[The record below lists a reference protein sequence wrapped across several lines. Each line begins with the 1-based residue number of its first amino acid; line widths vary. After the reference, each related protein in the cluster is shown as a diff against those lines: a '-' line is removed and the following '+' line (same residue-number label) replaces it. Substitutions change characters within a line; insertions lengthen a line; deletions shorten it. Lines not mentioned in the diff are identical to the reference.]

1 MDLGLAGKAI
11 AVTGGT
17 RGIGYAIAEACAR
30 EGASVAICGRTEEHL
45 EAARDRLAAL
55 DGKVFAAICD
65 VGDAAQV
72 TSFIDASA
80 GELGALDGLVNNPSG
95 FGSGDDEEAWQL
107 GLTVDLM
114 GAVRAT
120 RAALPHLKAAGAG
133 AIVNVSSISGI
144 GASGNISYGAAKAAM
159 NHLTISHAKAFAAD
173 RIRVNA
179 VAPGSIDF
187 PGGLWQRV
195 KTENRDYYDQVE
207 ASIPFGRYGAPDE
220 VGRVAAFLLSPA
232 AGWVTGQV
240 VAVDGGQN
248 L

>member
-1 MDLGLAGKAI
+1 M
-11 AVTGGT
+11 
-17 RGIGYAIAEACAR
+17 
-30 EGASVAICGRTEEHL
+30 
-45 EAARDRLAAL
+45 
-55 DGKVFAAICD
+55 
-65 VGDAAQV
+65 
-72 TSFIDASA
+72 TSFVDASA
-80 GELGALDGLVNNPSG
+80 RELGTLDGLVNNPSG
-95 FGSGDDEEAWQL
+95 FGSGDDEEAWRL

-195 KTENRDYYDQVE
+195 KTENREVYDQVE
-207 ASIPFGRYGAPDE
+207 ASIPFGRYGTPDE

>member
-1 MDLGLAGKAI
+1 M
-11 AVTGGT
+11 
-17 RGIGYAIAEACAR
+17 
-30 EGASVAICGRTEEHL
+30 
-45 EAARDRLAAL
+45 
-55 DGKVFAAICD
+55 
-65 VGDAAQV
+65 
-72 TSFIDASA
+72 TSFVDASA
-80 GELGALDGLVNNPSG
+80 RELGTLDGLVNNPSG
-95 FGSGDDEEAWQL
+95 FGSGDDEEAWRL

-195 KTENRDYYDQVE
+195 KTENREVYDQVE
-207 ASIPFGRYGAPDE
+207 DSIPFGRYGAPDE